1 MDNIRQAFV
10 RNRTEE
16 FGLDLWGTYVLPPY
30 YGDLGL
36 NEVGKSIVLEGGRG
50 SGKTALLRYVSYN
63 SQFSSKRADIPD
75 VAFKNI
81 GLYLKADTQYF
92 SAYSGG
98 DITDRKWQ
106 DVFEHSL
113 CLALTEQVIGA
124 LTTLNGSIDR
134 KNKYGQLENLNF
146 AEAVSGYSNEEIPSE
161 LDKFEK
167 WVRQR
172 RQELSRWFRNV
183 ESNNLPELFPLREF
197 LGAVIHHVRAHL
209 PYMKDSI
216 FAVYIDEYENLLD
229 YQQRFLNSLI
239 KGGEPP
245 LIFHVAMKPNGMRTR
260 QTIGTEA
267 IQEVADFRKLSLDS
281 LLEPEFELFSAEL
294 FFFRLVRAGLPENL
308 VPINLETL
316 QDESKIRERIES
328 KNYRTRLISEINR
341 ILPGLKYGEIAK
353 IILADPVLSKRL
365 QKLIDGGLKQ
375 QNSRLAS
382 EEFIDKEYP
391 EASVVCAALLHQS
404 SKTADEVLK
413 ELENLKSGARS
424 YFKDGDWVHH
434 FLVGSILLVY
444 FPYRQR
450 ACPLYA
456 GFSAFRSLS
465 KTNVRHF
472 VELCNLATTGLS
484 NANEFS
490 EFSVPVD
497 VQADAALKVSRLFK
511 NEVAGCGDLGNRLL
525 AIVNVMGKLYRLSQ
539 GKPAQSE
546 PERTHFC
553 VINAAVSEEA
563 ERVLSEAVKWSVF
576 FVQTESKVK
585 GVRYESNEYVLN
597 PIFAPF
603 FGISYNKGRKLEMPS
618 PQAEAMLTG
627 TVQDYTNLLKT
638 YERAWVT
645 SDEEQLSLGLEG

>member
-1 MDNIRQAFV
+1 MNNLGQAFV

-30 YGDLGL
+30 YEALGL
-36 NEVGKSIVLEGGRG
+36 NEVGKSVVLEGGRG

-63 SQFSSKRADIPD
+63 SQFSSNRNDIPNS
-75 VAFKNI
+75 AFKNI

-98 DITDRKWQ
+98 DIDERKWQ
-106 DVFEHSL
+106 DIFEHSL
-113 CLALTEQVIGA
+113 CLALTEQVVGA
-124 LTTLNGSIDR
+124 LTTLNCSVDR
-134 KNKYGQLENLNF
+134 KAKYGQLEKLDLGG
-146 AEAVSGYSNEEIPSE
+146 AVGGYSNENIPSE
-161 LDKFEK
+161 LEKFEK
-167 WVRQR
+167 WIRLR

-183 ESNNLPELFPLREF
+183 ESNHLPELFSLREF
-197 LGAVIHHVRAHL
+197 LGAIIQEVRSNL
-209 PYMKDSI
+209 TYMKDSI

-267 IQEVADFRKLSLDS
+267 IQEVADFRKLSLDI

-294 FFFRLVRAGLPENL
+294 FFFRLVRAGLPEGL
-308 VPINLETL
+308 VPINSETL
-316 QDESKIRERIES
+316 QDESKINDRLTNKS
-328 KNYRTRLISEINR
+328 YRGRLISEINR
-341 ILPGLKYGEIAK
+341 ILPGLKYGEIAT
-353 IILADPVLSKRL
+353 IILADSVLSTRL
-365 QKLIDGGLKQ
+365 KKLIGDGIRQ
-375 QNSRLAS
+375 QSSRLAADK
-382 EEFIDKEYP
+382 FIDKEYP
-391 EASVVCAALLHQS
+391 EASIVCAALLHQS
-404 SKTADEVLK
+404 TKTADEVLSQF
-413 ELENLKSGARS
+413 ENLKNGRPSN
-424 YFKDGDWVHH
+424 FKDGDWVHH

-472 VELCNLATTGLS
+472 VELCNLATTGLRT
-484 NANEFS
+484 AS
-490 EFSVPVD
+490 EFADFSVSID
-497 VQADAALKVSRLFK
+497 TQAEAALRVSRLFK
-511 NEVAGCGDLGNRLL
+511 NEVAGCGDFGNRLL

-553 VINAAVSEEA
+553 VINAAVTDEA

-576 FVQTESKVK
+576 FIQDESKVK

-603 FGISYNKGRKLEMPS
+603 FGISYNKGRKLEMPG

-638 YERAWVT
+638 YERAWAT
-645 SDEEQLSLGLEG
+645 SEDEQLTLGLED